1 MLTKPITFSV
11 NGKRISCRSMFTL
24 EPISNFC
31 LILGY
36 WSSKNA
42 SGDYNVI
49 RDFVSLTKPM
59 VLLTFGKRIL
69 CWSKFALELIA
80 DFCPLLTFK
89 EWVTWPWC
97 KRRICFCRKIYGI
110 WYPWEDN
117 FKKIIFAKITYGWI
131 STPRPLIERCLTSYF
146 QNIQKLFQILIII

>member
-1 MLTKPITFSV
+1 
-11 NGKRISCRSMFTL
+11 MFTL

-80 DFCPLLTFK
+80 DFCPCY
-89 EWVTWPWC
+89 WPS
-97 KRRICFCRKIYGI
+97 KSGSHDHDVKGEFASLAKSMVFGTVG
-110 WYPWEDN
+110 
-117 FKKIIFAKITYGWI
+117 KIISRRLF
-131 STPRPLIERCLTSYF
+131 L
-146 QNIQKLFQILIII
+146 QK